1 MKEGG
6 EGSPLPE
13 QASSPLPVPNSVASD
28 RNEAQQRGRGR
39 IWSALGFIGSL
50 FFRANKHDFE
60 KRLQHLTQEE
70 VTVHRRLKKRTQNWR
85 KVARAL
91 IIYSVVGEVG
101 WLLAAEIF
109 CKSLTSLCMCSVQR
123 WCKNDMCLFVKHVL
137 QSSYSNSELNFLQNA
152 AGIFLQNFHMT
163 ICVVLRWCKK
173 CI

>member
-1 MKEGG
+1 MLHESLSEMKEGG
-6 EGSPLPE
+6 EDSPLPE

-28 RNEAQQRGRGR
+28 RNESQQRGRGR

-123 WCKNDMCLFVKHVL
+123 WCKNDMCLFVF
-137 QSSYSNSELNFLQNA
+137 S
-152 AGIFLQNFHMT
+152 
-163 ICVVLRWCKK
+163 
-173 CI
+173 